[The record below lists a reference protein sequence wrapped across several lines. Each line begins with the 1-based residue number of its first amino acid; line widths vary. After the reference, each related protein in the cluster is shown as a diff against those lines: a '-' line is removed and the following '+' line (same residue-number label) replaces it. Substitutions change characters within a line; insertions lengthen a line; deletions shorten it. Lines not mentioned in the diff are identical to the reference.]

1 MESLNNLIQATAG
14 SSAPSFDAEDLEMIV
29 GKMKRDTINALSEL
43 PRGYDCPICRNKGF
57 VAFVREE
64 GLYRGN
70 VAMRQCSCKPIR
82 RALRKMEQ
90 SGLGEAL
97 KKCTFDSFSAQKDWQ
112 KALKAAAEK
121 YAREPEGWFALLGQS
136 GCGKTHLCTAV
147 CVELLK
153 AGREVV
159 YMSWR
164 QEAGRIKG
172 AEMDQREALLDAFR
186 KAEVLYIDDLFKA
199 GRDLNGEMRPTQ
211 ADVNLAF
218 TLLNRRYV
226 EKKPTILSSELTVPE
241 LIDLDE
247 ALAGRMVERCGE
259 NLCIVGKDRG
269 KNYRL
274 NGMGK
279 RF

>member
-1 MESLNNLIQATAG
+1 MERLSSLIQPTVG
-14 SSAPSFDAEDLEMIV
+14 SSAPSFDPEDLEMVI
-29 GKMKRDTINALSEL
+29 GKMKMDTINALSEP
-43 PRGYDCPICRNKGF
+43 PRGYDCPLCRNKGY
-57 VAFVREE
+57 VAFLQEDE
-64 GLYRGN
+64 PYRGK

-82 RALRKMEQ
+82 RALRRMEQ

-97 KKCTFDSFSAQKDWQ
+97 KNCTFDRFEAQKDWQ
-112 KALKAAAEK
+112 KSLKAAAQK
-121 YAREPEGWFALLGQS
+121 YARGPEGWFALLGQS

-147 CVELLK
+147 CMELLQ

-164 QEAGRIKG
+164 QEAGKIKG
-172 AEMDQREALLDAFR
+172 GEIDQREAMLDYFR
-186 KAEVLYIDDLFKA
+186 RAEVLYIDDLFKA
-199 GRDLNGEMRPTQ
+199 GRDLNGECRPTQ
-211 ADVNLAF
+211 ADINLAF

-226 EKKPTILSSELTVPE
+226 ENKPTILSSELTVPE

-247 ALAGRMVERCGE
+247 ALAGRIVERCGE
-259 NLCIVGKDRG
+259 NLCIVSKDRG

-274 NGMGK
+274 NGAGR